1 MEPMLALAAVRS
13 VASIVAS
20 LAQSVAPAP
29 SRAPVRASAP
39 RPTGP
44 FARAASRA
52 ASFESVLSSEIGR
65 QGAGAGALGFSPAA
79 VQRMEAMGIRL
90 SQAQYERLMAGVR
103 DAAAKGS
110 QNALVMM
117 DGMAFTVDVR
127 EGLVTDVS
135 NRNRIDN
142 RVYTKIDT
150 VVETKI

>member
-1 MEPMLALAAVRS
+1 MEPILALAAVRS

-44 FARAASRA
+44 FAKAAGRVD
-52 ASFESVLSSEIGR
+52 SFESVLSSEMGR
-65 QGAGAGALGFSPAA
+65 QGAAAGGLGFSPAA

-127 EGLVTDVS
+127 QGLVTDVS